1 MIETII
7 IFTTFITAFTLGYK
21 LANYKN
27 KVAITNREKA
37 IKETINNMRK
47 EHRKKDAKTIF
58 DNTIDW

>member
-1 MIETII
+1 MIETIV

-37 IKETINNMRK
+37 IREAINDVRK